1 VTVVSVGIPSVDDDR
16 NRPEARADDGAE
28 PRPNRATRP

>member
-1 VTVVSVGIPSVDDDR
+1 VTVVDARDADRDDDR